1 MRHGVAAKSKSTT
14 PSKSADLHY
23 PSSVHPYEAST
34 LVCKLAAGQPVET
47 RRKMKRRGF
56 YVDPSPGFYDLKG
69 KFEDAARANPEK
81 LADVSPEVQARFD
94 NYANLLRTKGVYA
107 GTGHKRVLI
116 PKSHISRDDVQNLGF
131 ESVLIAVPEKGQDE
145 FRTYRHPDNLFH
157 LHSHGDNWTMHED
170 AHPAATMLARRIG
183 KTKAL
188 IQGLPHVVT
197 EGIPGLG
204 YYLKGQILGSKSTA
218 DNVEA
223 ELDPE
228 TKALLGVK
236 ARTQPLQLPAKL
248 ASFDEVFGFHAVKTS
263 AADPLQP
270 LIDVLQKT
278 DFGFDENGKAK
289 SVLRKRRGEA
299 GSRGSEIEATIPVP
313 FDW

>member
-1 MRHGVAAKSKSTT
+1 M
-14 PSKSADLHY
+14 
-23 PSSVHPYEAST
+23 HPYEASS

-81 LADVSPEVQARFD
+81 VAEVSPELQARFD
-94 NYANLLRTKGVYA
+94 NYTNLLRAKGVYA

-116 PKSHISRDDVQNLGF
+116 PKARVSRDDIQNLGF
-131 ESVLIAVPEKGQDE
+131 ESVLIAIPEAGQDE
-145 FRTYRHPDNLFH
+145 FKTYRHPDNLFH

-183 KTKAL
+183 RTKAF
-188 IQGLPHVVT
+188 IRGMPHVVT

-204 YYLKGQILGSKSTA
+204 YYLKGQILGRKSTA
-218 DNVEA
+218 DTVEK

-228 TKALLGVK
+228 TKSLLGVK
-236 ARTQPLQLPAKL
+236 ERPQLPSGPVPAQLPAKTGSL
-248 ASFDEVFGFHAVKTS
+248 DAVFGFHAVKTG
-263 AADPLQP
+263 AEDPLQP
-270 LIDVLQKT
+270 LVDVLRKT

-289 SVLRKRRGEA
+289 SVLRRKRDSV
-299 GSRGSEIEATIPVP
+299 GSRGSEVEATIPVP
-313 FDW
+313 FEW